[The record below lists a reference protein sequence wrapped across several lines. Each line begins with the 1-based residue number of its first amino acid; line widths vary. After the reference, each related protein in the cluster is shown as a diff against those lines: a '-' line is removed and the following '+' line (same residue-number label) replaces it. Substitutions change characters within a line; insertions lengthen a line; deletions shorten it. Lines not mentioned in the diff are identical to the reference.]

1 MTTLISFLRQA
12 ANSAVSSFCNDN
24 IYYSEYMEDDIHL
37 TSVLI
42 LTSALALSSIS
53 ITSDDPLK
61 YTAIINDVVPSYIQV
76 KSLIE
81 CII

>member
-1 MTTLISFLRQA
+1 M
-12 ANSAVSSFCNDN
+12 SSYCNDDM
-24 IYYSEYMEDDIHL
+24 YYSEYMEDDIHL

-53 ITSDDPLK
+53 ITSDDPL
-61 YTAIINDVVPSYIQV
+61 YIAIINDVIPSYIQV